1 MSLPAAADPGGGG
14 ERRSDGGLRSAREG
28 FSVTR
33 PPEPAAPPVTALHP
47 APGPRHPE
55 EMGFV
60 DAMGEPWTV
69 RVRGRGLSGTPP
81 DRGAPLLLLQFRRDG
96 NDPEGTGRGE
106 MVERL
111 VVARGLDE
119 ISEEQLQGFL
129 DDALPPAS

>member
-28 FSVTR
+28 FPLTR
-33 PPEPAAPPVTALHP
+33 PPEPAATPGSPLHQAP
-47 APGPRHPE
+47 AHRHPE
-55 EMGFV
+55 ELGFM
-60 DAMGEPWTV
+60 DAVGEPWTV

-81 DRGAPLLLLQFRRDG
+81 DRGAPLLLLQFRRDDK
-96 NDPEGTGRGE
+96 DPEGRGE

-129 DDALPPAS
+129 ADALPPAS